1 MSNPL
6 VSVICLCYNHERFVK
21 ASIRSVIEQ
30 TYPNIEII
38 VVDDHST
45 DSSVREIENLQIEY
59 PQIKFYPLNEN
70 VGNCKAFNIGLANS
84 TGDFIIDLASDDL
97 LLADR
102 VSKGVIALNNAGE
115 LYGVNFCN
123 AAIINDES
131 IILNHF
137 YPIDQNGRANAT
149 VPQGDLYVDL
159 IKKYFICSPTMLIR
173 REVFTKLNGYDEE
186 LAYEDFDFWV
196 RSARDFNY
204 CFTDEVLVQKRK
216 LKGSMSERQYQRKS
230 EQMRS
235 TLVVC
240 KKIMDM
246 NRTKSEKKALRKRI
260 YYEMR
265 QCIKVMDTRL
275 FFDYLK
281 LLLKNS

>member
-6 VSVICLCYNHERFVK
+6 VSVICLCYNHERFVE

-45 DSSVREIENLQIEY
+45 DSSVREIENLQKEY
-59 PQIKFYPLNEN
+59 PLIKFYPLKEN

-115 LYGVNFCN
+115 SYGVNFCN
-123 AAIINDES
+123 AAIINAES

-149 VPQGDLYVDL
+149 FPQGDLYVDL
-159 IKKYFICSPTMLIR
+159 IKRYFICSPTMLIR

-235 TLVVC
+235 TLVIC